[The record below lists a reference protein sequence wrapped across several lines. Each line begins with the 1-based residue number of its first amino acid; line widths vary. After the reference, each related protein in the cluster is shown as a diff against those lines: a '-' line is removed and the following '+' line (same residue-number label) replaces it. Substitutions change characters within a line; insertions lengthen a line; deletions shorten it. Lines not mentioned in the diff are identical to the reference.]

1 MRRGS
6 ERGADPY
13 LDLKIG
19 LFFVAAA
26 LGLSGML
33 FGRPVLIYGAIVAI
47 GVGLLLRFLRP
58 RPSALDADHD
68 GAEPD
73 PRRASRERPEA

>member
-6 ERGADPY
+6 EQGADPH

-58 RPSALDADHD
+58 RPGAPDADPD
-68 GAEPD
+68 GADPD
-73 PRRASRERPEA
+73 PRRASGEPPEA